1 MSSQIEISKRL
12 LLVNTA
18 SGIVARVVNVSAV
31 VWLHQY
37 LLRRISPEEYQL
49 LPVLTGIIL
58 LVPLLTTVLTAG
70 LGRFVVA
77 AYARG
82 DERDITQIVS
92 TMFPLLLAAG
102 GVLLAGGLAFSW
114 YVDRILSIPPGQV
127 WDARIMMALLMLSVG
142 TRPPCAVFTV
152 GLFVRQKFVL
162 HNFLKVAAELLRLV
176 LLFLLLFG
184 VSTRVLWVVVA
195 NVTIEVLMTI
205 VLVVVSRRLIPA
217 LRFRRSEIRWE
228 RARELMSFGGWNFL
242 SYLAWR
248 LRLTVMPL
256 ILNRLAT
263 PMDVNMYY
271 IGSLPR
277 RQIELWADVLA
288 VPLSPVVTGMH
299 ATGAKERVRNVY
311 MRGGRIGLWVT
322 LMAALP
328 AIIYSRTLIRLY
340 IGNEFMDAAVVIAF
354 TLASLPISN
363 GAWMI
368 WQVANATG
376 RMRGMG
382 IRSLVIQLLVIGMA
396 FYLVHEHGWGAVGAA
411 FASFAIGVATTSITL
426 WPLGL
431 KLADVKFGTW
441 VRQTLVPGLAPG
453 CVAAVAWVAL
463 SILVEPDSWI
473 GLGLCTALGILCYMG
488 MLLAFCLEPRDKEDL
503 ATVFTRVRDWVQGRP
518 GAVAGWPAG
527 QIASSGS
534 DCSARSP
541 VEPAACEDRDS
552 GAGRCTNGS
561 TSE

>member
-1 MSSQIEISKRL
+1 MSSRVEISKRL
-12 LLVNTA
+12 VVVNTA
-18 SGIVARVVNVSAV
+18 SGAVARVINISVL

-58 LVPLLTTVLTAG
+58 LLPLLTTVLTAG

-82 DERDITQIVS
+82 DDRDITQIVS
-92 TMFPLLLAAG
+92 TMFPLLLVAG
-102 GVLLAGGLAFSW
+102 SILLAAGLAFSW
-114 YVDRILSIPPGQV
+114 YVDRILSIPPDRV

-142 TRPPCAVFTV
+142 TRPPCAVFAV

-162 HNFLKVAAELLRLV
+162 HNFLKVADEMLRLV
-176 LLFLLLFG
+176 LLFILLFG

-195 NVTIEVLMTI
+195 NVTAEISMTL

-228 RARELMSFGGWNFL
+228 RARELISFGGWNFL
-242 SYLAWR
+242 SYLAGR
-248 LRLTVMPL
+248 LRLTVIPL

-277 RQIELWADVLA
+277 RQIELWGDVLA
-288 VPLSPVVTGMH
+288 TPLSPVVTGMH
-299 ATGAKERVRNVY
+299 AIGAKERVRNVY
-311 MRGGRIGLWVT
+311 MRGGRIALWVT

-340 IGNEFMDAAVVIAF
+340 IGNAFMDAAVVIAF
-354 TLASLPISN
+354 TLACLPLHN

-368 WQVANATG
+368 WHVANATG
-376 RMRGMG
+376 RIRALG
-382 IRSLVIQLLVIGMA
+382 IRSLVIQLLVIGA
-396 FYLVHEHGWGAVGAA
+396 TFYLVREQGWGAVGAA
-411 FASFAIGVATTSITL
+411 FASFGITVATTSLTL

-431 KLADVKFGTW
+431 KLANVEFAAW

-463 SILVEPDSWI
+463 DIVAKPNSWI
-473 GLGLCTALGILCYMG
+473 GLGLCTGLGILCYTAI
-488 MLLAFCLEPRDKEDL
+488 LLGFCLEPRDKQDL
-503 ATVFTRVRDWVQGRP
+503 AAILTRVRSQIRSWSPLGGKWPVCPDALTFNGSEVPSKTP
-518 GAVAGWPAG
+518 GAHEGNLPGERV
-527 QIASSGS
+527 Q
-534 DCSARSP
+534 
-541 VEPAACEDRDS
+541 EPER
-552 GAGRCTNGS
+552 
-561 TSE
+561 

>member
-1 MSSQIEISKRL
+1 MSPRVEISKRL
-12 LLVNTA
+12 VLVNTA
-18 SGIVARVVNVSAV
+18 SGIAARVVNISVL

-58 LVPLLTTVLTAG
+58 LLPLLTSVLTAG

-77 AYARG
+77 AYAKG

-92 TMFPLLLAAG
+92 TMFPLLLVAG

-114 YVDRILSIPPGQV
+114 YVDRILSIPPDRV

-142 TRPPCAVFTV
+142 TRPPCSAFTV

-162 HNFLKVAAELLRLV
+162 HNFLTVAHEMLRLV
-176 LLFLLLFG
+176 LLFILLFG
-184 VSTRVLWVVVA
+184 VGTRVLWVVVA
-195 NVTIEVLMTI
+195 NVTTEMSMTI

-228 RARELMSFGGWNFL
+228 RARELMSFGGWNL
-242 SYLAWR
+242 LGYLAWR
-248 LRLTVMPL
+248 LRLTVIPL

-277 RQIELWADVLA
+277 RQIELWGDVLA
-288 VPLSPVVTGMH
+288 VPLTPVVTGMH
-299 ATGAKERVRNVY
+299 ATGAKERIRSIY
-311 MRGGRIGLWVT
+311 MRGGRLALWAT

-340 IGNEFMDAAVVIAF
+340 IGNEFMDAAVVIVF
-354 TLASLPISN
+354 TLSCLPISN

-376 RMRGMG
+376 RIRGLG
-382 IRSLVIQLLVIGMA
+382 IRSLVIQVLVIGAA
-396 FYLVHEHGWGAVGAA
+396 FYLVREHGWGAVGAA
-411 FASFAIGVATTSITL
+411 FASFAIGVVTTSITL

-431 KLADVKFGTW
+431 KLADVEFTAW

-453 CVAAVAWVAL
+453 CVAAVVWVAL
-463 SILVEPDSWI
+463 NILVEPDSWM

-503 ATVFTRVRDWVQGRP
+503 ATVFTRIRDRMQGWP
-518 GAVAGWPAG
+518 GAVVGWPAG
-527 QIASSGS
+527 QIARSGS
-534 DCSARSP
+534 DYSARAS
-541 VEPAACEDRDS
+541 VEPTACEDGDS
-552 GAGRCTNGS
+552 GAGRCTNES

>member
-1 MSSQIEISKRL
+1 MGPRVEISKRL
-12 LLVNTA
+12 VVVNTA
-18 SGIVARVVNVSAV
+18 SGVVARVINISVL

-58 LVPLLTTVLTAG
+58 LLPVLTTVLTAG

-102 GVLLAGGLAFSW
+102 SVLLAGGLAFSW
-114 YVDRILSIPPGQV
+114 YVDRILSIPPDRV

-142 TRPPCAVFTV
+142 TRPPCAAFAV

-162 HNFLKVAAELLRLV
+162 HNFLKVADEMLRLV
-176 LLFLLLFG
+176 LLFILLFG

-195 NVTIEVLMTI
+195 NVTAEISMTL

-228 RARELMSFGGWNFL
+228 RARELMSFGGWNLL
-242 SYLAWR
+242 SYLAAR
-248 LRLTVMPL
+248 LRLTVIPL

-277 RQIELWADVLA
+277 RQIELWGDVLA
-288 VPLSPVVTGMH
+288 TPLSPVVTGMH
-299 ATGAKERVRNVY
+299 AIGAKERVRNVY
-311 MRGGRIGLWVT
+311 MRGGRMALWVT
-322 LMAALP
+322 LMVALP

-340 IGNEFMDAAVVIAF
+340 IGNAFMDAAVVIAF
-354 TLASLPISN
+354 TLACLPLHN

-368 WQVANATG
+368 WHVANATG
-376 RMRGMG
+376 RIRALG
-382 IRSLVIQLLVIGMA
+382 IRSLVIQLLVIGA
-396 FYLVHEHGWGAVGAA
+396 TFYLVREHGWGAVGAA
-411 FASFAIGVATTSITL
+411 FASFGIAVATTSLTL

-431 KLADVKFGTW
+431 KLANVEFATW

-463 SILVEPDSWI
+463 DIVAKPNSWI
-473 GLGLCTALGILCYMG
+473 GLGLCTGLGILCYTAILVG
-488 MLLAFCLEPRDKEDL
+488 FCLEPRDKQDL
-503 ATVFTRVRDWVQGRP
+503 ATILTKVKS
-518 GAVAGWPAG
+518 
-527 QIASSGS
+527 QIRSW
-534 DCSARSP
+534 SP
-541 VEPAACEDRDS
+541 VGGKWPVCRE
-552 GAGRCTNGS
+552 GLTFNGS
-561 TSE
+561 EAPSETAGTPQGNLPGEGVQEPER

>member
-1 MSSQIEISKRL
+1 MSSRVEISKRL
-12 LLVNTA
+12 VLVNTA
-18 SGIVARVVNVSAV
+18 SGIVARVINISVL

-77 AYARG
+77 AYAKG

-102 GVLLAGGLAFSW
+102 TILLAGGLAFSW
-114 YVDRILSIPPGQV
+114 YVDRILSIPPDQV
-127 WDARIMMALLMLSVG
+127 WDARVMMALLMLSVG
-142 TRPPCAVFTV
+142 TRPPCAAFTV

-162 HNFLKVAAELLRLV
+162 HNFLKVADEMLRLV
-176 LLFLLLFG
+176 LLFILLFG

-195 NVTIEVLMTI
+195 NVTAEISMTI

-228 RARELMSFGGWNFL
+228 RARELMSFGGWNLL

-248 LRLTVMPL
+248 LRLTVIPL

-277 RQIELWADVLA
+277 RQIELWGDVLA
-288 VPLSPVVTGMH
+288 TPLSPVVTGMH
-299 ATGAKERVRNVY
+299 ATGAKERVRSIY
-311 MRGGRIGLWVT
+311 MRGGRIALWVT

-340 IGNEFMDAAVVIAF
+340 IGDEFMDAAVVIAF

-363 GAWMI
+363 GAWML
-368 WQVANATG
+368 WHVANATG
-376 RMRGMG
+376 RIRALG
-382 IRSLVIQLLVIGMA
+382 ILALVTQLLVIGTA
-396 FYLVHEHGWGAVGAA
+396 FYLAREQGWGAVGAA
-411 FASFAIGVATTSITL
+411 FASFVIGVTTTSITL

-441 VRQTLVPGLAPG
+441 VRQTLVPGLTPG

-463 SILVEPDSWI
+463 DILVRPDSWI
-473 GLGLCTALGILCYMG
+473 GLGLCTGLGILCYMG
-488 MLLAFCLEPRDKEDL
+488 ILLGFSLEPRDKNDL
-503 ATVFTRVRDWVQGRP
+503 ATILTKVGSRIRS
-518 GAVAGWPAG
+518 WPFIGGKWPVCPEALTF
-527 QIASSGS
+527 SGS
-534 DCSARSP
+534 EVP
-541 VEPAACEDRDS
+541 PA
-552 GAGRCTNGS
+552 
-561 TSE
+561 TSETHQGNIPGQGVQKPER

>member
-1 MSSQIEISKRL
+1 MSSRVEISKRL
-12 LLVNTA
+12 VLVNTA
-18 SGIVARVVNVSAV
+18 SGIAARVINISVL

-58 LVPLLTTVLTAG
+58 LLPLLTTVLTAG

-92 TMFPLLLAAG
+92 TMFPLLLVVG
-102 GVLLAGGLAFSW
+102 SILLAGGLAFSW
-114 YVDRILSIPPGQV
+114 YVDRILSIPPDRV

-142 TRPPCAVFTV
+142 TRPPCAAFTV

-162 HNFLKVAAELLRLV
+162 HNFLKVIDEMLRLV
-176 LLFLLLFG
+176 LLFILLFG

-195 NVTIEVLMTI
+195 NVTAEISMTI

-217 LRFRRSEIRWE
+217 LRFRRGEIRWE
-228 RARELMSFGGWNFL
+228 RAREIVSFGGWNFL
-242 SYLAWR
+242 GYLAWR
-248 LRLTVMPL
+248 LRLTVIPL

-277 RQIELWADVLA
+277 RQIELWGDVLA
-288 VPLSPVVTGMH
+288 TPLSPVVTGMH
-299 ATGAKERVRNVY
+299 AMGAKERVRSVY
-311 MRGGRIGLWVT
+311 MRGGRISLWVT

-354 TLASLPISN
+354 TLACLPITN

-368 WQVANATG
+368 WHVANATG
-376 RMRGMG
+376 RIRALG
-382 IRSLVIQLLVIGMA
+382 IRALVIQLLVIGVT
-396 FYLVHEHGWGAVGAA
+396 FYLVREHGWGAVGAA
-411 FASFAIGVATTSITL
+411 FASFGIGVVTTAITL

-431 KLADVKFGTW
+431 KLANVEFATW

-463 SILVEPDSWI
+463 DLVAKPDSWI
-473 GLGLCTALGILCYMG
+473 GLSLCTGLGILCYTG
-488 MLLAFCLEPRDKEDL
+488 MLLGFCLEPRDKKDL
-503 ATVFTRVRDWVQGRP
+503 ATILTGIRSRIRSSSFIG
-518 GAVAGWPAG
+518 GKWPACPE
-527 QIASSGS
+527 ALTFSGS
-534 DCSARSP
+534 EVP
-541 VEPAACEDRDS
+541 PP
-552 GAGRCTNGS
+552 
-561 TSE
+561 TSEMHQGNSPGQGVQKSER